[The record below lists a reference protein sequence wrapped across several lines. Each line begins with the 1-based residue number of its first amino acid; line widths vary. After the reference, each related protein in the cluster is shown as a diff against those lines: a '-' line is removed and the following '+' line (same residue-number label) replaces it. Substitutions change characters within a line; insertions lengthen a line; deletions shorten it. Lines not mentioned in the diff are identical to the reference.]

1 MGIRQDFLLRMMKQL
16 ADSYADLFAG
26 PDGEPLTEIKDP
38 AGTLFALEGVLAE
51 VFHTR
56 RELIFVRPEEMIE
69 EFDPRLAAEVG
80 RLFLRYCEL
89 NEQLGHMQPAERA
102 YQLAVR
108 CLRGGLGCELSHTE
122 EGSNGL
128 MRALLRTERITQVL
142 SAEEMAEVWRKI
154 FEIESRLQRYDLAE
168 DAIFAAIAL
177 ATDPADHIQR
187 GMRFYQALLKLPD
200 EMLDEVDMPRDEVEE
215 TLQELQEKL
224 DALHTF

>member
-26 PDGEPLTEIKDP
+26 PDGELLTEIADP

-51 VFHTR
+51 VFRTR

-69 EFDPRLAAEVG
+69 EFDPRLSAEVG
-80 RLFLRYCEL
+80 RLFLRYSEL
-89 NEQLGHMQPAERA
+89 SDQLGHAQPAERA
-102 YQLAVR
+102 YQLAVT
-108 CLRGGLGCELSHTE
+108 CLRGGLGCELSHYE

-128 MRALLRTERITQVL
+128 MRELLRTERVTQAL
-142 SAEEMAEVWRKI
+142 GAEEMAETWRKI
-154 FEIESRLQRYDLAE
+154 FEIESRLQRYDFAE

-177 ATDPADHIQR
+177 AADPTDHIQR

-200 EMLDEVDMPRDEVEE
+200 EMLDEVDMPRDEIEE

-224 DALHTF
+224 EELRKF